1 MLSAVPVLRPEL
13 PAFTTAG
20 ERKVW
25 TLLRDQ
31 LRDED
36 LLLANLRIT
45 DRRKDHEIDIAV
57 VLPGA
62 AIVTVEVKGSTVWHD
77 ASTGTRSSTA
87 ATRSSTPYGRR
98 VRASTHSANTSR
110 AIRGGRAEAG
120 SGGPTRSC

>member
-77 ASTGTRSSTA
+77 GEHWRQEFN
-87 ATRSSTPYGRR
+87 RRDKSSTPYGRR
-98 VRASTHSANTSR
+98 VRASTRSANTSR
-110 AIRGGRAEAG
+110 AIRGGGAEAG